1 MPEFYH
7 VGKIV
12 NTHGIKGEVKVVATT
27 DFPETRFQ
35 KGAKL
40 VIMGKTNV
48 PVTVTA
54 SRVHKGTMLL
64 TFEGYNDINEVLPFK
79 GQLLGVAE
87 ADMDQAELQDDEYFY
102 KDIIGMT
109 VQTEDGTEVGTVS
122 EILSPGANDVWVV
135 KRRGKQDLLLPYIAS
150 VVLRVDVPNKLT
162 VVDIPEGL
170 DPDEN

>member
-27 DFPETRFQ
+27 DFPETRFK

-40 VIMGKTNV
+40 VILGKTTT
-48 PVTVTA
+48 PVTITS
-54 SRVHKGTMLL
+54 SRVHKGTVLM
-64 TFEGYNDINEVLPFK
+64 TFDGYQDINEVLPFK
-79 GQLLGVAE
+79 GQLLGVRE
-87 ADMDQAELQDDEYFY
+87 ADLDQTDLEDNEYFY
-102 KDIIGMT
+102 KDIIGLN
-109 VQTEDGTEVGTVS
+109 VQDADGNEIGTVS

-135 KRRGKQDLLLPYIAS
+135 KRRGKQDLLLPYIES
-150 VVLRVDVPNKLT
+150 VVLRVDVSNKLT